1 MIKRKLNGIFLL
13 IIAFIFLQCIP
24 SESATKKFNGT
35 YLNNFH
41 LYQIGSNEFV
51 IKLYGKNL
59 TLSEP
64 EFFENTAQIIL
75 ANTKIKN
82 THAMNLLTDNIEHS
96 VPIVSDL
103 KIENLGDD
111 SVSIMI
117 NANSP
122 MSLESVK
129 QDFDGILFRIKVLDE
144 GINESNLTQNITLQP
159 TTNYL
164 MFPHDALYFTADERI
179 TVEFRDAE
187 LRDIFRMLMDR
198 VGRNV
203 ILDNSFP
210 GGTTT
215 MSLKNVRIDEVL
227 NYLMKIY
234 DISCYRAATNTVAF
248 GARNNLYKLSGVKE
262 SKSFRIAFAETDKA
276 VGLLKSMTTLND
288 SEIIVDDRMRTIHV
302 KTNPAKM
309 REVEKVLPKIDVPQK
324 QVMIRAS
331 IFEFSDAATRDV
343 QNTLEL
349 AYDRWTFS
357 MNLRNGENL
366 LTYDDRTY
374 SQGTS
379 YFDRYITASLSA
391 LERRDKGK
399 TIANPSVIAIDGQ
412 EASVSLKQKILY
424 RKGLNEKGG
433 VEYGTEDV
441 GPELKF
447 KPIIE
452 DNGYINLDITINT
465 GDYLGSDS
473 DGNIRTTKREVK
485 TKIRVKDGMPFVVG
499 GLHQDSDIKVN
510 NKIPILGNIP
520 LLGNLFSYNSKD
532 KNRTQAVM
540 IVTPYIIESR

>member
-1 MIKRKLNGIFLL
+1 M
-13 IIAFIFLQCIP
+13 
-24 SESATKKFNGT
+24 
-35 YLNNFH
+35 
-41 LYQIGSNEFV
+41 
-51 IKLYGKNL
+51 
-59 TLSEP
+59 SEP

-75 ANTKIKN
+75 TNTKVKN
-82 THAMNLLTDNIEHS
+82 THAMNLLTENIEHS
-96 VPIVSDL
+96 VPIVNGL
-103 KIENLGDD
+103 KIKNLEDD
-111 SVSIMI
+111 SVSILI
-117 NANSP
+117 NATSP
-122 MSLESVK
+122 MKLESVK
-129 QDFDGILFRIKVLDE
+129 QDFDGISFRIKLEED
-144 GINESNLTQNITLQP
+144 IKESNLTQNINLQP

-262 SKSFRIAFAETDKA
+262 TKSFRIAYAETEKA
-276 VGLLKSMTTLND
+276 VALLKSMTTLSD
-288 SEIIVDDRMRTIHV
+288 SEITVDDRMRTIHV

-331 IFEFSDAATRDV
+331 IFEFSDAATKDV
-343 QNTLEL
+343 QHTLEL
-349 AYDRWTFS
+349 AYDKWAFN
-357 MNLRNGENL
+357 MDLANGIAQLNYE
-366 LTYDDRTY
+366 DRTY

-379 YFDRYITASLSA
+379 NFDRYITASLND

-447 KPIIE
+447 KPVIE
-452 DNGYINLDITINT
+452 DNGYVNLDITINT

-473 DGNIRTTKREVK
+473 EGNIRTTTREVK

-499 GLHQDSDIKVN
+499 GLHQDRDIRVN

-532 KNRTQAVM
+532 KDRTQAVM